1 MNADQQREFF
11 SRTFTI
17 QGRVFY
23 PNLLTPETLSAE
35 DVAAGKNPKYK
46 CMFAWPKT
54 AQVNAKAQADM
65 FQFLTQAKE
74 TLHPSVPWTH
84 FVNPIKD
91 FDTYV
96 RQDGKGNPEFTRGCY
111 WINPT
116 TSFQIPLVG
125 PDRQPVFNEA
135 EVYSGRNCLINIS
148 FYNITGVTKDGKTT
162 GKRGL
167 GVNMHAVMLL
177 EGGAHEGGFV
187 QADPNQIFGNF
198 VVDSGLIAQGGVAQQ
213 PIQQAAANPFGGAVS
228 ADQLPPPLPSQ
239 QAANPFG
246 GGQVQQA
253 ANPFGGGQVQQ
264 QQQVGGINM
273 PQQGFGQA
281 IVGNTNNRNPFG
293 V

>member
-23 PNLLTPETLSAE
+23 PNLLTPETLSPA
-35 DVAAGKNPKYK
+35 DIAAGKNPKYK
-46 CMFAWPKT
+46 CMFVWPKNS
-54 AQVNAKAQADM
+54 QVNAKAQADM

-74 TLHPSVPWTH
+74 TFHPSVPWTH

-96 RQDGKGNPEFTRGCY
+96 RQDGKPNPEFTRGSY
-111 WINPT
+111 WVNPT

-135 EVYSGRNCLINIS
+135 EVYSGRNCLINVS
-148 FYNITGVTKDGKTT
+148 FYNITGETKDGRNT

-213 PIQQAAANPFGGAVS
+213 AAPAQGLGQPAPLTPFGQAAAAAAANPFG
-228 ADQLPPPLPSQ
+228 Q
-239 QAANPFG
+239 
-246 GGQVQQA
+246 
-253 ANPFGGGQVQQ
+253 QQ
-264 QQQVGGINM
+264 QQQVSPPPLPQQQVQQQNFGGVNM
-273 PQQGFGQA
+273 PQQGFGQS
-281 IVGNTNNRNPFG
+281 IVGGNNGNPFG